1 MKSTI
6 VGLFDDSL
14 AMERAVNEL
23 TAGGFEER
31 VFDRAS
37 ISQEVGHGV
46 GPLITP
52 AAGPT
57 PGGAGLAHGY
67 PEDSVEE
74 VSRTFRSHLSN
85 LRLSD
90 AEIEGYVNNFN
101 HEAKFVIVTT
111 DRQRAAD
118 AIEILRR
125 ANASRVDQH

>member
-1 MKSTI
+1 MKTTI
-6 VGLFDDSL
+6 VSLFDDSRAL
-14 AMERAVNEL
+14 EKAVNEL
-23 TAGGFEER
+23 NSRGFEER

-37 ISQEVGHGV
+37 VSQEVGHGV
-46 GPLITP
+46 SPLTTP
-52 AAGPT
+52 GAGPT

-67 PEDSVEE
+67 PEDSSEE

-111 DRQRAAD
+111 ERHRAAD
-118 AIEILRR
+118 AMEILRR
-125 ANASRVDQH
+125 ADASRVDQH